1 MSNIITPN
9 NLQMTICEDAMRIF
23 QKVNFAF
30 HSLVGCS
37 ASSDALQ
44 NNMDTLKSAMSYMKD
59 FYNKLENS
67 DYKNPLITLM
77 MDETLTIISKC
88 SDRFASIVKQMPI
101 NHSKIKMLLGLI
113 IELDDFYDE
122 YTARW
127 LNITKDWNLNFF
139 EREC

>member
-37 ASSDALQ
+37 ASSDTLQ
-44 NNMDTLKSAMSYMKD
+44 NNMDILKSAMSYMKN
-59 FYNKLENS
+59 FYNELENS

-127 LNITKDWNLNFF
+127 LNITKDWNFF
-139 EREC
+139 ERGC